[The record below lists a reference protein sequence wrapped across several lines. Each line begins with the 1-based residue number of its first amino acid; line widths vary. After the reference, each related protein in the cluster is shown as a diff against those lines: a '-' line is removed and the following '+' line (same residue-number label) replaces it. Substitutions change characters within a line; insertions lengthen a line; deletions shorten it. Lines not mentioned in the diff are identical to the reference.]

1 MYISSSNLSTL
12 IAKIS
17 PFFWLERFHLRSGEK
32 ISLVPFCTF
41 GKSAWASK
49 PRNICKSTIN
59 QPVQAWYCWA
69 HLHCREVVDLMQ
81 TQFIYCTGI
90 MKSIIFQC
98 SSNNLSTLVL
108 DLELIKLKHQQQ
120 EKHQSTSHR
129 HQTTIATPSSSTIH
143 HNHGFQALCHQRIHI
158 ICYLEEPMGC

>member
-1 MYISSSNLSTL
+1 M
-12 IAKIS
+12 S
-17 PFFWLERFHLRSGEK
+17 PMK
-32 ISLVPFCTF
+32 KVPFLANLWYLSVPLVKVLEQVC
-41 GKSAWASK
+41 K
-49 PRNICKSTIN
+49 PRNKKHQSTMN
-59 QPVQAWYCWA
+59 QPVAYCWA

-81 TQFIYCTGI
+81 TQFIYCTSI

-129 HQTTIATPSSSTIH
+129 HQTIATPSSSTIH
-143 HNHGFQALCHQRIHI
+143 HNHGFQALRHQRIHN
-158 ICYLEEPMGC
+158 ICYLEEPLDCQRQR